1 MPKRHPLNDMN
12 LINGLFDVYGA
23 LLTKHQQAM
32 ISDYYRFNLSLQ
44 EIADQRKVTRAAV
57 SDALTQAKNHLLVFE
72 KTLKVVD
79 LQKTLKT
86 WIDDDSLPLSFKKK
100 LLQLLNR

>member
-1 MPKRHPLNDMN
+1 
-12 LINGLFDVYGA
+12 
-23 LLTKHQQAM
+23 
-32 ISDYYRFNLSLQ
+32 
-44 EIADQRKVTRAAV
+44 
-57 SDALTQAKNHLLVFE
+57 LLVFE
-72 KTLKVVD
+72 KTLKVLD